1 MVDVNNSHVTPC
13 SELIYL
19 TKRVDKMEDTLTSV
33 NTRVINIDKGLLIT
47 ERLLN
52 KMEVALD
59 LNTKAVISIEKT
71 MISMQGDIKN
81 NASINMRIEKE
92 VGQIKEK
99 FEEAEEKAK
108 LDLRVILK
116 RFIDNKITWLIGG
129 GISLVALLEILSRVD
144 WENLLKVVGK

>member
-71 MISMQGDIKN
+71 MISMQGDIRN
-81 NASINMRIEKE
+81 NASINMRVEKE